1 VHFLHVIGK
10 QQAESPNSTSDYDV
24 KQQGIH
30 EEDSDDEYTDSK
42 YYYSRTANRLSND
55 EKRKIISLASIQ
67 PDNPA
72 FITVLRMGNV
82 RSRNNFL
89 VRLINKCRP
98 FHHQLRP
105 VEDSLVVQNF
115 GMILDKNE
123 KKFSTSSVITVRTES
138 APH

>member
-1 VHFLHVIGK
+1 MHFLHVIGK

-24 KQQGIH
+24 KQQGIR
-30 EEDSDDEYTDSK
+30 EEDSDSDEEYTDSK
-42 YYYSRTANRLSND
+42 YYYSRTAANRLSND
-55 EKRKIISLASIQ
+55 EKRKIISLASIP

-98 FHHQLRP
+98 FYR
-105 VEDSLVVQNF
+105 
-115 GMILDKNE
+115 
-123 KKFSTSSVITVRTES
+123 
-138 APH
+138 

>member
-1 VHFLHVIGK
+1 VQFLHVIGK
-10 QQAESPNSTSDYDV
+10 QPGSPNSTSDYDV

-55 EKRKIISLASIQ
+55 EKRKIISLASIP

-123 KKFSTSSVITVRTES
+123 KKFSTSSVITARTES